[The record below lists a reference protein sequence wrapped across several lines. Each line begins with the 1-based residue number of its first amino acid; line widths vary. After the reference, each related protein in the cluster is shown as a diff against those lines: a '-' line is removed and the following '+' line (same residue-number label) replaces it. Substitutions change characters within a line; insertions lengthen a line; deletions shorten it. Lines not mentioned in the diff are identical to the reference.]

1 MKRLLGCVI
10 VLFSVLAHA
19 AAPKLHSARLGG
31 PPNVIYVEF
40 DTKAVPVDCSV
51 EYPAPANCPSAH
63 AVPWTVVVYD
73 SSLHPSVFE
82 VVSSAIT
89 NPPLEANGLV
99 TLTLSQNVLC

>member
-10 VLFSVLAHA
+10 VLFSVLANA

-31 PPNVIYVEF
+31 PPNLIYVEF

-73 SSLHPSVFE
+73 SSLHPSGVRGYL
-82 VVSSAIT
+82 VCHHQSSVGGKRFGKPDAQT
-89 NPPLEANGLV
+89 KCSG
-99 TLTLSQNVLC
+99 